1 MLALLI
7 IFASLP
13 VPFGYIR
20 SLLADKRGQLQE
32 EGGTEHHRKRYS
44 KCSTTEPELNSHHA
58 PLDED
63 TIRPRASFLSA
74 AADHYRLLSQQ
85 DGEEE
90 EEEEDDTEL

>member
-7 IFASLP
+7 IAASLP
-13 VPFGYIR
+13 VPFGYIH
-20 SLLADKRGQLQE
+20 SLLTHKRGQSQT
-32 EGGTEHHRKRYS
+32 EGGAEHHRERYS
-44 KCSTTEPELNSHHA
+44 KCSTNEPELNSHHT

-63 TIRPRASFLSA
+63 GPRPRASFLSA

-85 DGEEE
+85 EDG